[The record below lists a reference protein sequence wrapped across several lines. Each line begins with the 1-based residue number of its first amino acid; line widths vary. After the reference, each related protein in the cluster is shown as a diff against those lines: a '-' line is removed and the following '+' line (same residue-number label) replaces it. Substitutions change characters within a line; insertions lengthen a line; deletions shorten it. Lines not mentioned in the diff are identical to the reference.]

1 MRKNDVS
8 TEDEVELIVM
18 GKEASSDVVC
28 PAGKACVAVTA
39 QFPDEDKIEKPKFTG
54 QVYLA

>member
-1 MRKNDVS
+1 MRQNDVS

-54 QVYLA
+54 QV